1 MSATK
6 TLVSRPAPATR
17 VLTTVQ
23 WTMTA
28 LLLAIVL
35 GSGGV
40 LLMSELT
47 ALSVATI
54 LQWQPE
60 FPLVMLVVAAGVG
73 MVGGAY
79 WPVFNGEAVK
89 RERELTGARFR
100 SAKYLA
106 VVLCFLGPF
115 SLINV
120 VSVMGFVTNLFV
132 FGGFLLICVYTYVYA
147 DEYEPEPA
155 S

>member
-6 TLVSRPAPATR
+6 TSVPGPAPLTR

-35 GSGGV
+35 GSGVV
-40 LLMSELT
+40 LLVSEFT
-47 ALSVATI
+47 ALSVATM
-54 LQWQPE
+54 LQWQPDL
-60 FPLVMLVVAAGVG
+60 PLVVLVVAAGIG
-73 MVGGAY
+73 LVGGAY
-79 WPVFNGEAVK
+79 WPVFNGVTAQ
-89 RERELTGARFR
+89 RERELTGARYR
-100 SAKYLA
+100 CAKSLA
-106 VVLCFLGPF
+106 VALCFLGPV

-120 VSVMGFVTNLFV
+120 VSVTGLVTNLFV
-132 FGGFLLICVYTYVYA
+132 FGGFLLICVYAYAYA
-147 DEYEPEPA
+147 DEYGPEPT